1 MTVDHTISFGSD
13 AYSSILAQLYKLID
27 RKVALPEVIVEFGQ
41 SLILHEKGGGGIS
54 WQTMKLPNAEIIKQ
68 GNFDPEVTEFVE
80 LVIKLRPDA
89 IQYAT
94 VRSEAKI
101 AVRKEMQEEAKKLAI
116 TEHDE
121 NIRRRN
127 SQGKTPSIFS
137 WHWVKEHPWHV
148 IGVGFVW
155 NMFFP
160 PAFTFPIS
168 LLLVWI
174 AQDPRRF
181 HSNLGNLI
189 QAIERFFAG
198 PR

>member
-1 MTVDHTISFGSD
+1 MTAEHTISFGSD
-13 AYSSILAQLYKLID
+13 AYSSILLQLDKLID
-27 RKVALPEVIVEFGQ
+27 RKVALPEVIIEFGQ
-41 SLILHEKGGGGIS
+41 SLILHEKGGGGTS
-54 WQTMKLPNAEIIKQ
+54 WQTMKLPSAEIIKQ
-68 GNFDPEVTEFVE
+68 GNFDPEVMEFVE

-116 TEHDE
+116 AERDE
-121 NIRRRN
+121 NVRRRN

-148 IGVGFVW
+148 VGVGFVW

-160 PAFTFPIS
+160 TAFTFPVS

-174 AQDPRRF
+174 AQDPRKF
-181 HSNLGNLI
+181 YSNVGNLI

-198 PR
+198 SR